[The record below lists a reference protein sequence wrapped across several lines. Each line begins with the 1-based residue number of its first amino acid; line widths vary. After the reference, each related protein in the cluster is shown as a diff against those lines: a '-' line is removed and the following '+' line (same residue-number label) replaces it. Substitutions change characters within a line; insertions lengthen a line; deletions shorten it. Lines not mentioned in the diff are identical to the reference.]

1 MKEDKMFNKIKNMKL
16 GAKIGGGF
24 AILIIIGALMAFIGY
39 DGLNTVDHKVNI
51 GNQALNIN
59 GDMYRMR
66 MEGVKFFR
74 SSSEKDL
81 NVTLEALD
89 SITSQMT
96 TLKDTMNIQSEKD
109 AMDEMI
115 AQVKAYKTNLNNYAT
130 AMFQQNEERSIF
142 TQKEEAIVQPLDVLY
157 DEQNAELTNLIE
169 NAAPIETINSKQD
182 SVIILN
188 HALEN
193 VKDIGIEERNFIINL
208 ANSEGQ
214 ERYYQ
219 STIAEFDA
227 TEQILKDLKTTF
239 RDQQD
244 INQVDEI
251 LVALAEGKV
260 AFENIYQSELVRDKS
275 YAEIIVIGGKVASDV
290 RVLSDTK
297 EQEVAEAVT
306 SSTRNLFV
314 AAAVAMVL
322 GVIIALFITR
332 AITKPVNEGVDY
344 AKEIANGNFDINDI
358 NVKTMDEIGILA
370 TALNEMRQK
379 LNQSLVEVQN
389 VGANVSNGSDEI
401 SQGNQDLSQR
411 TQEQASALEELSA
424 TIEEITSSIGNV
436 AENSKKADNLSK
448 NAMKAVQEGTSVV
461 DQTMHSMEAITA
473 SSKEIADITN
483 VVNDIAFQTN
493 LLALN
498 AAVEAARA
506 GEHGKGFAVVAAEVR
521 NLASRTSESSK
532 EIEKLIS
539 EIIEQIEDGNNLV
552 AKTGETLKQ
561 ITQNSEETASAIT
574 EIAGSMNE
582 QSSAANQIQGA
593 VEELDQVTQQ
603 NASMVEEIASSS
615 EALNSEAKTLADIVN
630 EFRLENIN
638 KRFSSNNNN
647 RQMNNG
653 QSNGNQS
660 KTKKSKKGNLDDDM
674 AMGFDSDDFDTF

>member
-1 MKEDKMFNKIKNMKL
+1 MLKKIKNIKL

-39 DGLNTVDHKVNI
+39 NGLSTVDHKVNI
-51 GNQALNIN
+51 GNQALTIN
-59 GDMYRMR
+59 GEMYRMR

-74 SSSEKDL
+74 SSSEEDL
-81 NVTLEALD
+81 NTTLEAID
-89 SITSQMT
+89 SIINQMT
-96 TLKDTMNIQSEKD
+96 TLKDTMNIESEKA

-115 AQVKAYKTNLNNYAT
+115 ADVQAYKTNLNNYAT
-130 AMFQQNEERSIF
+130 AMFQQNEERGTF
-142 TQKEEAIVQPLDVLY
+142 TAKEEAILKPLNILY
-157 DEQNAELTNLIE
+157 NDQNNELTSLIR
-169 NAAPIETINSKQD
+169 NAAAIESINDKQE
-182 SVIILN
+182 SVILLKD
-188 HALEN
+188 ALEN
-193 VKDIGIEERNFIINL
+193 LKDIGIEERNFIINL
-208 ANSEGQ
+208 ANSELQ
-214 ERYYQ
+214 ETYYQ
-219 STIAEFDA
+219 RTMDEFNSTE
-227 TEQILKDLKTTF
+227 TVLKELKTTF

-244 INQVDEI
+244 INKVDEI
-251 LVALAEGKV
+251 LTALAEGKM
-260 AFENIYQSELVRDKS
+260 AFEDIYQSEQTRDES
-275 YAEIIVIGGKVASDV
+275 YAQLVILGSEIATEIQELSDV
-290 RVLSDTK
+290 K
-297 EQEVAEAVT
+297 EIEVADAVG
-306 SSTRNLFV
+306 SSSRNLFL
-314 AAAVAMVL
+314 AAAVALVL
-322 GVIIALFITR
+322 GVIIAIFITR
-332 AITKPVNEGVDY
+332 SITKPVNEGVNY
-344 AKEIANGNFDINDI
+344 AKEIANGNFDLDNIQ
-358 NVKTMDEIGILA
+358 VKTMDEIGILA
-370 TALNEMRQK
+370 TALNNMRNK

-389 VGANVSNGSDEI
+389 VGLNVSNGSDEI

-436 AENSKKADNLSK
+436 AENSKKADDLSS
-448 NAMKAVQEGTSVV
+448 NAMKAVQEGAAVV

-539 EIIEQIEDGNNLV
+539 EIIKQIEDGNNLV

-561 ITQNSEETASAIT
+561 ITENSEETANAIS

-615 EALNSEAKTLADIVN
+615 EALNSEAQTLADIVN
-630 EFRLENIN
+630 EFRLENL
-638 KRFSSNNNN
+638 N
-647 RQMNNG
+647 RQFSKQNQNN
-653 QSNGNQS
+653 QQLKPRMSNSTQRVN
-660 KTKKSKKGNLDDDM
+660 KKSKNVNLDDEM
-674 AMGFDSDDFDTF
+674 ASGFDSDDFETF